1 MTEWYNASWSRRLK
15 VTIPYSQF
23 AADESD
29 KAVLIDESLITD
41 NRFWF
46 AVLSTGADIV
56 VTLDDGVTKVRR
68 QLIAIDTTAKTIE
81 LYFHASVLSS
91 TVDNVFYIYYGNAA
105 GAEANDYADYE
116 SYYEQYSA
124 RVAASADDCQVLWT
138 GAAWTLSLTGTYWQA
153 GYGSAAALKIG
164 SGARWLNTN
173 LPKNSNIISAIVTLT
188 GRLNIAEVVV
198 NTRWTG
204 ELADG
209 GTFTN
214 IANYQGRRGTVV
226 GGANDDYITTTQ
238 VDWDA
243 IAAWVANTAYDSP
256 ELKTIVQE
264 QVDNA
269 TQTNLVLFWDDHD
282 ARGDQSN
289 NHYRAGYTYNGDPTK
304 APLLTVNYIPLR
316 TTTIEFDST
325 QWGAL
330 ALIPA
335 RTVYKI
341 EIRDN
346 NGLNARR
353 IVDIEQGTLDQS
365 VNNPATVSL
374 TCPMSPAIEAALSSI
389 QRPNQLWV
397 IKNDTLFYTGN
408 FSLIDIAH
416 SSLESVRVDSLDWMN
431 QLKDEFVEYYDA
443 SDTVDTHVE
452 DFLAEQVDVRPVLLG
467 TIEPTLTRDIT
478 IERDTIYN
486 ALMSMRDSVG
496 GYMTVDAYHKLNWY
510 WTLSESTG
518 QQIRYKKNLVGI
530 TKSID
535 WMNFGNRLYIYGDGC
550 DLTDAGYATTYIQ
563 DATSIATYG
572 LVIRKI
578 YKQSYASAA
587 TMLNYAYLKIQE
599 MAFPRIT
606 YTVDIANLE
615 DFGFSEDELTLG
627 SWLTLIDDEIGVN
640 VDVQIVRIIW
650 DLVRCEKVQIEL
662 SVKSSDICD
671 IVPGVY
677 IL

>member
-1 MTEWYNASWSRRLK
+1 MATQNFTTYTETDPGSKLTVTASRVTFADLK
-15 VTIPYSQF
+15 G
-23 AADESD
+23 
-29 KAVLIDESLITD
+29 TD
-41 NRFWF
+41 
-46 AVLSTGADIV
+46 G
-56 VTLDDGVTKVRR
+56 
-68 QLIAIDTTAKTIE
+68 
-81 LYFHASVLSS
+81 
-91 TVDNVFYIYYGNAA
+91 
-105 GAEANDYADYE
+105 
-116 SYYEQYSA
+116 
-124 RVAASADDCQVLWT
+124 WT
-138 GAAWTLSLTGTYWQA
+138 DVSKDMGAAHFPGDFEHLFTVKVDENPITSGFHMARLHNGTHAISILFQ
-153 GYGSAAALKIG
+153 G
-164 SGARWLNTN
+164 SGANLIFNLLESYTSSYNDPSSAASLGTIYYPKFKRVEAVGTYGTIYAYIYIDAERTSLFDTLSVALHAKLDYQYSVPFLKGNSADTN
-173 LPKNSNIISAIVTLT
+173 DTSGYVENLDLQENITPTTAALTLT
-188 GRLNIAEVVV
+188 TFVSTITVTITPTTLDLILTLFTAAIEKYYIRWGRQPI
-198 NTRWTG
+198 
-204 ELADG
+204 
-209 GTFTN
+209 
-214 IANYQGRRGTVV
+214 RR
-226 GGANDDYITTTQ
+226 
-238 VDWDA
+238 
-243 IAAWVANTAYDSP
+243 
-256 ELKTIVQE
+256 
-264 QVDNA
+264 
-269 TQTNLVLFWDDHD
+269 
-282 ARGDQSN
+282 
-289 NHYRAGYTYNGDPTK
+289 
-304 APLLTVNYIPLR
+304 
-316 TTTIEFDST
+316 ST
-325 QWGAL
+325 
-330 ALIPA
+330 
-335 RTVYKI
+335 YKI

-365 VNNPATVSL
+365 VNNPAAVSL

-389 QRPNQLWV
+389 QRPNQLW
-397 IKNDTLFYTGN
+397 ITKNDTLFYTGN

-443 SDTVDTHVE
+443 EDTVDNHV
-452 DFLAEQVDVRPVLLG
+452 DAFLAEQVDVRPVLLG
-467 TIEPTLTRDIT
+467 TIEPTLTRDLT

-550 DLTDAGYATTYIQ
+550 DLTDAGYATTYIE

-578 YKQSYASAA
+578 YKQSYAYAD
-587 TMLNYAYLKIQE
+587 TMLNFAKLKIQE

-615 DFGFSEDELTLG
+615 DFGFTEDELTLG